1 MGRSIRFNKLT
12 RIIDRFRSETFEFE
26 SGTDRNFINFFN
38 TINII
43 VHIYVFMIYWSLISS
58 FSNFSKKKIL
68 CYYQQLIAA
77 AIEGLKRK
85 CIFKKNFNIVYIR
98 IKINHFQ
105 YAISNHI
112 ANKRENK
119 KKTTLQLSK
128 RNLFFPSR
136 HRKHHIL
143 KQISHRE
150 PRFIFP
156 RAKWTAYARV
166 LWTFSVWFSIEKKD
180 LCYREREREREGT
193 VVSKQPVRKACGR
206 SVTRWLTARIPS
218 SSLYDDGSMDRCNCR
233 QRVPEMCSPCM
244 TRITDKGHAS
254 TTAFVREFTNR

>member
-1 MGRSIRFNKLT
+1 M
-12 RIIDRFRSETFEFE
+12 
-26 SGTDRNFINFFN
+26 
-38 TINII
+38 
-43 VHIYVFMIYWSLISS
+43 
-58 FSNFSKKKIL
+58 
-68 CYYQQLIAA
+68 
-77 AIEGLKRK
+77 
-85 CIFKKNFNIVYIR
+85 YIR
-98 IKINHFQ
+98 IRINHFQ

-156 RAKWTAYARV
+156 RAKWTAHARV

-180 LCYREREREREGT
+180 FCYRERERKRGNCRFEATGSQGVWTKRDT
-193 VVSKQPVRKACGR
+193 VAYGS
-206 SVTRWLTARIPS
+206 IPS

>member
-1 MGRSIRFNKLT
+1 M
-12 RIIDRFRSETFEFE
+12 
-26 SGTDRNFINFFN
+26 
-38 TINII
+38 
-43 VHIYVFMIYWSLISS
+43 
-58 FSNFSKKKIL
+58 
-68 CYYQQLIAA
+68 
-77 AIEGLKRK
+77 
-85 CIFKKNFNIVYIR
+85 YIR

-119 KKTTLQLSK
+119 KKLHFNFRREIYFFLLDIGNIISLNKFLTASQDLSFHEQSEPHTPVFYELSPFDLALK
-128 RNLFFPSR
+128 R
-136 HRKHHIL
+136 K
-143 KQISHRE
+143 IS
-150 PRFIFP
+150 
-156 RAKWTAYARV
+156 AT
-166 LWTFSVWFSIEKKD
+166 
-180 LCYREREREREGT
+180 EREREREGT